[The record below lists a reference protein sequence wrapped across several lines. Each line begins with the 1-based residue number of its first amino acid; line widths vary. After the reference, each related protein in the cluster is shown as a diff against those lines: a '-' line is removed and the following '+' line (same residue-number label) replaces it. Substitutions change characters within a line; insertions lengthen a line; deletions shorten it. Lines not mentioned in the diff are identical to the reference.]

1 MDDYYFRNFYNSK
14 TRGNWRVGVYSYY
27 YVYKFVA
34 DPRCHSVNCDQALRL
49 FFWITNFE
57 VTGALAVVNEIV
69 HDYITVY

>member
-34 DPRCHSVNCDQALRL
+34 DPRYHRNPL
-49 FFWITNFE
+49 
-57 VTGALAVVNEIV
+57 
-69 HDYITVY
+69 

>member
-34 DPRCHSVNCDQALRL
+34 DPRCHDLYTYRQYV
-49 FFWITNFE
+49 F
-57 VTGALAVVNEIV
+57 
-69 HDYITVY
+69 